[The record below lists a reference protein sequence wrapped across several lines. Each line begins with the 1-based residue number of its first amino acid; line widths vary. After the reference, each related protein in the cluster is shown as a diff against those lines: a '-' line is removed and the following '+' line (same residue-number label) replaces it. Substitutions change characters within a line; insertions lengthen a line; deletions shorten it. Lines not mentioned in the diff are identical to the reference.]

1 MDAPANRGLKMKRVL
16 RWIGIVLGGLA
27 ALALVAAGTVFLL
40 SEQSMAGSYEPR
52 AEALPRPSPSLLADA
67 PRQARIRGCV
77 SCHGEGLK
85 GKLMV
90 EVPNVVRVHAP
101 NLTEIAARASDQQ
114 LAAAIRDGI
123 GHDGRNLF
131 VMPSQTYARLSEE
144 EVAALIA
151 YIRSLPRVRG
161 STDGVRPGPI
171 GRFAIVTGKLRP
183 VPAKMEEF
191 RTQAPID
198 LGPAHMAGRRI
209 AATTCSD
216 CHGPALL
223 GMTMEDG
230 KTAPDL
236 TLAGAYDAADF
247 RKLMRT
253 GKAMGGRDLGLMSEV
268 ARNDFSHFTDA
279 ELDALHSYL
288 KARAER
294 LTR

>member
-1 MDAPANRGLKMKRVL
+1 MKRVL
-16 RWIGIVLGGLA
+16 RWIGIALGGLA
-27 ALALVAAGTVFLL
+27 ALALLAAGTVFLL
-40 SEQSMAGSYEPR
+40 SEQSMAGGYEPH
-52 AEALPRPSPSLLADA
+52 AEALPQPSQALLADA

-90 EVPNVVRVHAP
+90 EVPNVVRVYAP
-101 NLTEIAARASDQQ
+101 NLTEVAARATDAQ
-114 LAAAIRDGI
+114 LAAAIRQGI

-131 VMPSQTYARLSEE
+131 VMPSQMYARLSEE

-151 YIRSLPRVRG
+151 HIRSLPRSRG
-161 STDGVRPGPI
+161 PVEGFSAGPI

-191 RTQAPID
+191 RTQAPIN
-198 LGPAHMAGRRI
+198 LGATYAAGRRI
-209 AATTCSD
+209 AANTCSD

-236 TLAGAYDAADF
+236 TLAGAYEAADF
-247 RKLMRT
+247 RRLMRT
-253 GKAMGGRDLGLMSEV
+253 GKALGGRDLGLMSEV
-268 ARNDFSHFTDA
+268 ARDDFSHFTDK
-279 ELDALHSYL
+279 EIEALHGYL